1 MNPAFVRGAC
11 AALALAAG
19 HAGAQTAPA
28 AAIDYGRAEYAA
40 RCASCHGPTGTGD
53 GHFRE
58 FLNRAPTDLTTIAR
72 ANGGVS
78 ESVRRLS
85 QSLTRFAGIKV
96 DVVSIRD
103 SFTAADAA
111 AWDPI
116 LPRCLDVRGPAAFGY
131 APGFVDALME
141 TSADV
146 THTAGLWM
154 YPSVANRSW
163 TKRTG
168 A

>member
-28 AAIDYGRAEYAA
+28 AAIDYGRAEYVA

-72 ANGGVS
+72 ANGGVFPFQRVY
-78 ESVRRLS
+78 EAIDGRRLV
-85 QSLTRFAGIKV
+85 AGHGRAGEMPV
-96 DVVSIRD
+96 WG
-103 SFTAADAA
+103 AAYLAEGRH
-111 AWDPI
+111 DPA
-116 LPRCLDVRGPAAFGY
+116 VGPARAAQY
-131 APGFVDALME
+131 AHDHIRLLVDYVSRLQ
-141 TSADV
+141 
-146 THTAGLWM
+146 
-154 YPSVANRSW
+154 
-163 TKRTG
+163 KK
-168 A
+168 